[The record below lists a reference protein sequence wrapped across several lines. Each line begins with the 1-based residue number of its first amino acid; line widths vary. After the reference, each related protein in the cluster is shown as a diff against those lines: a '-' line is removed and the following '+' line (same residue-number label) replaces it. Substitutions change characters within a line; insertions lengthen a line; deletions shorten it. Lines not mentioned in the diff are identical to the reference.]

1 MPTLQELLDMARTN
15 PTVLSDE
22 TFKSSLVSALGAGG
36 ATSSAQP
43 APSQAQASTI
53 PSTNPLKPLL
63 DDPTFQQWFKESFPD
78 KPYPPTNREMGTYYK
93 DYVKAGGQIPPMY
106 FAGYDFQPGR
116 RYNKTQAR
124 EFNSAFSS
132 AFEGNAPF
140 KAGEHKST
148 ADPTAWVS
156 KHVLKPGIKLV
167 KDLAPLA
174 GAALG
179 GAVGGIP
186 GALAGGL
193 GGALLGGGTSG
204 GSGGTKEAVERFP
217 LLTPMQEKA
226 TNQLL
231 QQGMANTDWGPIEQK
246 ARQDFYTKTVPGIAA
261 RFESMGGGGT
271 RFGALAPTMKQ
282 AGADLENQLAQA
294 RSGFGMQQLGL
305 GLQPRSFENIFRPG
319 QPSFAQTLT
328 TELAKGAGS
337 ALPFFLKG
345 V

>member
-116 RYNKTQAR
+116 RYAEHQVD
-124 EFNSAFSS
+124 EFNPAFSA
-132 AFEGNAPF
+132 AFEGNPPF
-140 KAGEHKST
+140 KAVKHKST

-167 KDLAPLA
+167 KDLGLA
-174 GAALG
+174 G
-179 GAVGGIP
+179 P
-186 GALAGGL
+186 
-193 GGALLGGGTSG
+193 LLGGTG
-204 GSGGTKEAVERFP
+204 GGTKEAVERFP

-294 RSGFGMQQLGL
+294 RSGFGMQQLGM
-305 GLQPRSFENIFRPG
+305 GLQPRSFENVFRPG